1 MAPISAEQVVK
12 FLEENPDF
20 FLDNPEL
27 VQTSGLLKEN
37 ESGENLIDIR
47 TRLFDRL
54 NDERLELMALLD
66 ETIELVRQNEQIEGD
81 FLAIETLL
89 FRPAPT
95 GTSLTRI
102 AEEIEERFSLAH
114 VSFLICAPAKEALRE
129 EIDEQ
134 GRIRL
139 INEND
144 GEMPGDV
151 LLAGGLEGGGEP
163 PFPEDVR
170 SELRSTAI
178 IPLHDGERL
187 LGLLL
192 LGSKDPER
200 YTPGMATQLLERLA
214 TRMGMGISLLLRMAE
229 AVGTGSP
236 DSIKPAKK
244 KKTPQNLPDP
254 HGA

>member
-1 MAPISAEQVVK
+1 MAPISAEQVAK

-37 ESGENLIDIR
+37 DSGENLVDIR
-47 TRLFDRL
+47 TRLFERL

-81 FLAIETLL
+81 FLAIENLL
-89 FRPAPT
+89 FRPEPT

-102 AEEIEERFSLAH
+102 AEEIEARFSLAH
-114 VSFLICAPAKEALRE
+114 VSFLICEPEKGLRE
-129 EIDEQ
+129 EMDEP

-139 INEND
+139 IDADD
-144 GEMPGDV
+144 GESPGDV
-151 LLAGGLEGGGEP
+151 LLAGGLDEGAGA
-163 PFPEDVR
+163 PFPEEAR

-178 IPLHDGERL
+178 IPLRDGEQL

-214 TRMGMGISLLLRMAE
+214 TRMGMGISLLLCMAK
-229 AVGTGSP
+229 AASAGDP
-236 DSIKPAKK
+236 DSIKPGRKK
-244 KKTPQNLPDP
+244 KS
-254 HGA
+254 A

>member
-1 MAPISAEQVVK
+1 MAPISAEQVVN

-20 FLDNPEL
+20 FLDNPKL

-37 ESGENLIDIR
+37 ESGETLIDIR

-114 VSFLICAPAKEALRE
+114 VSFLICAPAKGALRE
-129 EIDEQ
+129 EMDEP

-151 LLAGGLEGGGEP
+151 LLAGGLEGGESLRFPRMYALIYARP
-163 PFPEDVR
+163 PSFPCTTESGCLACFFWAR
-170 SELRSTAI
+170 R
-178 IPLHDGERL
+178 
-187 LGLLL
+187 
-192 LGSKDPER
+192 
-200 YTPGMATQLLERLA
+200 TPGATPRAWRPNCLSVWPRGWEWESAYSCAWPRRSA
-214 TRMGMGISLLLRMAE
+214 PGARTRS
-229 AVGTGSP
+229 SP
-236 DSIKPAKK
+236 GKR

>member
-1 MAPISAEQVVK
+1 MAPISAEQVAK
-12 FLEENPDF
+12 FLEENPNF

-37 ESGENLIDIR
+37 DSGGNLVDIR
-47 TRLFDRL
+47 TRLFERL
-54 NDERLELMALLD
+54 NDERLELMALLN

-81 FLAIETLL
+81 FLAIENLL
-89 FRPAPT
+89 FRPTPT

-102 AEEIEERFSLAH
+102 AEEIEERFSLDH
-114 VSFLICAPAKEALRE
+114 VSFLICEPEKGALRE
-129 EIDEQ
+129 EMDEP

-139 INEND
+139 IDEDD
-144 GEMPGDV
+144 GESPGDV
-151 LLAGGLEGGGEP
+151 LLTGGLKEGAGA
-163 PFPEDVR
+163 PFPEEAR

-178 IPLHDGERL
+178 IPLRDGEQL

-214 TRMGMGISLLLRMAE
+214 TRMGMGISLLLCMAK
-229 AVGTGSP
+229 AASAGDP
-236 DSIKPAKK
+236 DSIKPGRKK
-244 KKTPQNLPDP
+244 KS
-254 HGA
+254 A